1 MSYLCANSNCHTTFA
16 DQSEG
21 KLMIRK
27 PSPKQP
33 KQKGAKAQNRFYWLC
48 NKCYDR
54 VQDAMKRLTVVGSEP
69 SEQPEQETS
78 IWDEAAPLAA

>member
-16 DQSEG
+16 DQNEG

-33 KQKGAKAQNRFYWLC
+33 KQKGSKAQNRFYWLC
-48 NKCYDR
+48 NRCYDR
-54 VQDAMKRLTVVGSEP
+54 VQDSMKRLTVMERD
-69 SEQPEQETS
+69 EQPDASS
-78 IWDEAAPLAA
+78 IWDEAEPLAA